1 MYGIAAA
8 LLNHLPF
15 ASYPY
20 RGEARP
26 CNLCGHGEATLVCR
40 YDRRMKRLTTV
51 RCDGCSLL
59 RTDPMP
65 TEAELGAYYASAYRG
80 DYQLARRR
88 TPPRLHLKRS
98 RRESE
103 ARMALLAPLLRPA
116 SRILDFGSGS
126 GEFLDLATKAG
137 HAATG
142 IEPGRDFARYAREAY
157 GAHVHTAP
165 WTEIDLPWGGFDL
178 ITARHV
184 LEHLRNP
191 VEALRR
197 MAGWLAA
204 DGIIHVE
211 VPNAEA
217 IRKDALQQF
226 HFAHIHHFSPNT
238 LVHAAAKAGLEAD
251 PRFPGEG
258 TTMVFRK
265 RQADRPVISVA
276 AVMPAV
282 DPRLARLTP
291 FTHLASGIWAESLLR
306 RMRKAFADHE
316 PRRPPS
322 PGTAQPAGIGSV
334 RR

>member
-51 RCDGCSLL
+51 RCDGCGLL

-80 DYQLARRR
+80 DYQLARR

-116 SRILDFGSGS
+116 SHILDFGSGS

-137 HAATG
+137 HSATG

-157 GAHVHTAP
+157 GADVHIGP
-165 WTEIDLPWGGFDL
+165 WTGIDLPEGGFDL

-184 LEHLRNP
+184 LEHLRDP
-191 VEALRR
+191 VDALRR
-197 MAGWLAA
+197 MADWLAP
-204 DGIIHVE
+204 DGVIHVE

-226 HFAHIHHFSPNT
+226 HFAHIHHFSPTT
-238 LVHAAAKAGLEAD
+238 LAHAGAKAGLEAD

-265 RQADRPVISVA
+265 RQADTPVMSA
-276 AVMPAV
+276 AGVMPAV

-306 RMRKAFADHE
+306 RMGKAFADLG
-316 PRRPPS
+316 PRLPP
-322 PGTAQPAGIGSV
+322 PPRTAHAAGIVSA